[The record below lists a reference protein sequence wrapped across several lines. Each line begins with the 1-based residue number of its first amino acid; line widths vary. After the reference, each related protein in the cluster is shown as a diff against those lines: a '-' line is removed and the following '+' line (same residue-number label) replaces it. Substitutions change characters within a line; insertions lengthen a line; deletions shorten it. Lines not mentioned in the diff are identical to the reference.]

1 MSDVDKVCEALLRTF
16 PSAPPPSPPAWEVPV
31 LNVLDCVLSLNRRY
45 DAFVVPRVR
54 RFRDTHPEV
63 RWLSELRRI
72 LDAFP
77 TLLDF
82 SKVELD
88 YDDAAR
94 AVVLSQVVDFLLDA
108 QRDFPGGTETDR
120 LRAWAIDARP
130 GDYAFTGI
138 KGFGIAGFQYLRML
152 FGANTAK
159 PDVHIR
165 RFVEEAI
172 GRASNDL
179 EALYL
184 LQRAAARLRFN
195 LLDVDAS
202 VWEKRARPSGA

>member
-16 PSAPPPSPPAWEVPV
+16 PSPPPPSPPAWETPV

-45 DAFVVPRVR
+45 DTFVLPRVR
-54 RFRDTHPEV
+54 RFRDTHPDV
-63 RWLSELRRI
+63 RWLSEFRGI
-72 LDAFP
+72 LDTYP
-77 TLLDF
+77 SLRDF

-94 AVVLSQVVDFLLDA
+94 ALVLSQVVDFLLDV
-108 QRDFPGGTETDR
+108 QRDFPGPTETER

-138 KGFGIAGFQYLRML
+138 KGFGVAGFQYLRML

-179 EALYL
+179 EALFL

-202 VWEKRARPSGA
+202 VWETRARPSGA